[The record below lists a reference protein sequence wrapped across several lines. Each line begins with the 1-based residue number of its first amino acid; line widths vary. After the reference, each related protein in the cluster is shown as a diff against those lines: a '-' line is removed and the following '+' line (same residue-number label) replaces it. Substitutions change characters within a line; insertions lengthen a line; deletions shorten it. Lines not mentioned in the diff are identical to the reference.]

1 MIWEPAGSWLS
12 SGSLTQHRVRCNV
25 LRIRTTHFGSST
37 ALPHMLSAAL
47 MQSVSVGSTIG
58 MRLRRTPDGPAVKQL
73 T

>member
-1 MIWEPAGSWLS
+1 M
-12 SGSLTQHRVRCNV
+12 
-25 LRIRTTHFGSST
+25 LRIRTTLFGSST